1 MCNAICSQA
10 IHDGMD
16 CKQYQQY
23 MLVDSQDE
31 NSKKTKE
38 WMDVSKDK
46 YNFRTHSKSKTN
58 FNNSAKS
65 EGKN

>member
-1 MCNAICSQA
+1 MFYCQA

-23 MLVDSQDE
+23 MLVDAQDE

-38 WMDVSKDK
+38 WMDVS
-46 YNFRTHSKSKTN
+46 YFTYV
-58 FNNSAKS
+58 FNLC
-65 EGKN
+65 